1 MPFDFKKEERTLYQ
15 PPRTPGILTVPPMNF
30 LAVRGRGDPNQE
42 GGAYQQ
48 AIQLLYGVAY
58 TLKMSEKAGYHI
70 PGAFAYVVPPL
81 EGLWW
86 QPGKTEL
93 DLRHKEQLAWISM
106 IRVPDFVDQAA
117 FHWAVEQATAKKKMD
132 FSKVEF
138 FCYEEGL
145 CVQCMHVGPYDTE
158 PETIRQMETYAA
170 EQGYQSDLTV
180 QRLHHEIYLSDPRRT
195 APEKMR
201 TVLRHPV
208 RKEERTL

>member
-1 MPFDFKKEERTLYQ
+1 
-15 PPRTPGILTVPPMNF
+15 
-30 LAVRGRGDPNQE
+30 
-42 GGAYQQ
+42 
-48 AIQLLYGVAY
+48 
-58 TLKMSEKAGYHI
+58 
-70 PGAFAYVVPPL
+70 
-81 EGLWW
+81 
-86 QPGKTEL
+86 
-93 DLRHKEQLAWISM
+93 M
-106 IRVPDFVDQAA
+106 IRVPDFVDHTA

-158 PETIRQMETYAA
+158 PETIRQMEIYAA

-201 TVLRHPV
+201 RVLRHPV

>member
-1 MPFDFKKEERTLYQ
+1 
-15 PPRTPGILTVPPMNF
+15 
-30 LAVRGRGDPNQE
+30 
-42 GGAYQQ
+42 
-48 AIQLLYGVAY
+48 
-58 TLKMSEKAGYHI
+58 
-70 PGAFAYVVPPL
+70 
-81 EGLWW
+81 
-86 QPGKTEL
+86 
-93 DLRHKEQLAWISM
+93 M
-106 IRVPDFVDQAA
+106 IRVPDFVDQTA

-158 PETIRQMETYAA
+158 PETIHQMETYAA

-208 RKEERTL
+208 RKEERAL

>member
-1 MPFDFKKEERTLYQ
+1 
-15 PPRTPGILTVPPMNF
+15 
-30 LAVRGRGDPNQE
+30 
-42 GGAYQQ
+42 
-48 AIQLLYGVAY
+48 
-58 TLKMSEKAGYHI
+58 
-70 PGAFAYVVPPL
+70 
-81 EGLWW
+81 
-86 QPGKTEL
+86 
-93 DLRHKEQLAWISM
+93 M
-106 IRVPDFVDQAA
+106 IRVPDFVDHTA
-117 FHWAVEQATAKKKMD
+117 FHWAMEQATAKKKMD

-170 EQGYQSDLTV
+170 EKGYQPDLTV

-208 RKEERTL
+208 RKEKHAL

>member
-1 MPFDFKKEERTLYQ
+1 
-15 PPRTPGILTVPPMNF
+15 MNF

-48 AIQLLYGVAY
+48 AIQLLYGVAF

-70 PGAFAYVVPPL
+70 PGAFAYVVPPFRGAL
-81 EGLWW
+81 VAARKNRAGSTYIRSSW
-86 QPGKTEL
+86 PEL
-93 DLRHKEQLAWISM
+93 SSDPL
-106 IRVPDFVDQAA
+106 PDFVDQAA
-117 FHWAVEQATAKKKMD
+117 FHWAMEQATAKKKMD

-170 EQGYQSDLTV
+170 EQGYRPDLTV
-180 QRLHHEIYLSDPRRT
+180 QHLHHKIYLSDPRRT

-208 RKEERTL
+208 RKEKHAL

>member
-1 MPFDFKKEERTLYQ
+1 
-15 PPRTPGILTVPPMNF
+15 MNF

-48 AIQLLYGVAY
+48 AIQLLYGVAF

-106 IRVPDFVDQAA
+106 IRVPDFVDQTA
-117 FHWAVEQATAKKKMD
+117 FHWAVEQATAKRKWIFPRWN
-132 FSKVEF
+132 FSVMRRGF
-138 FCYEEGL
+138 VFS
-145 CVQCMHVGPYDTE
+145 VCMLAV
-158 PETIRQMETYAA
+158 
-170 EQGYQSDLTV
+170 
-180 QRLHHEIYLSDPRRT
+180 
-195 APEKMR
+195 
-201 TVLRHPV
+201 
-208 RKEERTL
+208 